1 MLAVF
6 HATATMLWVAVN
18 TLYDPIW
25 HVSSRGGEECCELLF
40 TVYLITSPRLHGGW
54 VTEWLACW
62 TQAQK
67 GLQIAAATLS
77 ANS

>member
-25 HVSSRGGEECCELLF
+25 HVSSRGGEECCGLLYIHRLPNYLTAAPWWLGNRVVSVLDSGAEGPSNRSRD
-40 TVYLITSPRLHGGW
+40 TVG
-54 VTEWLACW
+54 
-62 TQAQK
+62 
-67 GLQIAAATLS
+67 
-77 ANS
+77 